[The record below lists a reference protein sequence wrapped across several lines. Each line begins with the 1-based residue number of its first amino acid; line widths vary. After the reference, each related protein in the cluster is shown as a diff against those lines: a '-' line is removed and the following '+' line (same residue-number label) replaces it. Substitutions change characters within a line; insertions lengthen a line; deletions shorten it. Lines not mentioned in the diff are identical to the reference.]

1 MTQPVSFSPARA
13 PADVRTDRI
22 AATARHNAL
31 TAAAGAGAV
40 APVADVPLP
49 SLTRLARALA
59 AEGPP
64 VDHARLAQISQAIAS
79 GDYRIDAAAI
89 ADALLGRS
97 IATVR

>member
-31 TAAAGAGAV
+31 TAGAV

-49 SLTRLARALA
+49 RLTRLASALA

-97 IATVR
+97 ISTVR

>member
-22 AATARHNAL
+22 AATALHNVL
-31 TAAAGAGAV
+31 TADAGAV

-49 SLTRLARALA
+49 RLTRLARTLA

-97 IATVR
+97 ISTVR